1 MAAKQAFE
9 LLSFDDFCRAFQRVI
24 KYLETHRELMDAHM
38 VDFFTSAHWETLL
51 PRQIRED
58 LELLQY
64 EDLSALPTA
73 CNHESEIFDKFGE
86 NLKQFLTEATQAQLK
101 SFSWVRDGREFSSEC
116 KVNFIPHIM
125 TPKKSYEVEVM
136 SDIINRLS
144 TQFQVRKVRDHVF
157 KCGVFL
163 FILLFIYLQFFYRL
177 MHLFVHIGYC
187 FYLKCTCTC
196 IYLFGVF
203 LWQDVSTALFIY
215 CPFCG
220 SNSICLRNRDS
231 MTVMYA

>member
-38 VDFFTSAHWETLL
+38 VEFFTSAHWETLL

-73 CNHESEIFDKFGE
+73 CNYESEIFDKFGE

-101 SFSWVRDGREFSSEC
+101 SFSWVTDGREFSSEC

-157 KCGVFL
+157 KCGIFL
-163 FILLFIYLQFFYRL
+163 FILLFIYLQFFLSIYASIYPHGVL
-177 MHLFVHIGYC
+177 LLSTVYMY
-187 FYLKCTCTC
+187 FYLSVWSFFVARCQHSPIHLLSILWLKL
-196 IYLFGVF
+196 YL
-203 LWQDVSTALFIY
+203 S
-215 CPFCG
+215 
-220 SNSICLRNRDS
+220 
-231 MTVMYA
+231 

>member
-24 KYLETHRELMDAHM
+24 KYLERHRELMDAHM
-38 VDFFTSAHWETLL
+38 VEFFTSAHWETLL

-101 SFSWVRDGREFSSEC
+101 SFSWVTDGREFSSEC

-157 KCGVFL
+157 KCGIFL
-163 FILLFIYLQFFYRL
+163 FILLFIYLQFFFIDL
-177 MHLFVHIGYC
+177 CINLSTWGIAFVYSV
-187 FYLKCTCTC
+187 YTVCTF

-220 SNSICLRNRDS
+220 
-231 MTVMYA
+231 